1 MKRVSFD
8 RIADEYDK
16 TRELPEDAMNSVLD
30 ALCEEMPESSGI
42 LDVESGTA
50 RFALPLSR
58 RGFSVVGID
67 ISEEMLGISR
77 CKGFDCLARADS
89 SSLPF
94 RDAAFDFALA
104 VHVFHLLEDWTRT
117 VAEIRR
123 VLRGSLMSVVIENE
137 TKWFGESYH
146 DLLRE
151 HGYDK
156 DHPGVGEK
164 GLAERVKPRLVKG
177 VASVTH
183 HRAADR
189 VIDRLDERC
198 FSSQWEVPEEL
209 HRAVIT
215 EMRERCSKTA
225 TMSSSTHGM
234 WGNWMSWSMKRAS
247 ASSRPRLQ
255 AHPRRR

>member
-1 MKRVSFD
+1 VKRVSFD
-8 RIADEYDK
+8 RIADGYDK
-16 TRELPEDAMNSVLD
+16 TRELPEDTMNSVLD

-42 LDVESGTA
+42 LDVGSGTA

-77 CKGFDCLARADS
+77 YKGFNRLARADS

-104 VHVFHLLEDWTRT
+104 VHVLHLLEDWTRT

-123 VLRGSLMSVVIENE
+123 VLRDSLMSVVIENE

-156 DHPGVGEK
+156 DHPGIGEK
-164 GLAERVKPRLVKG
+164 GLAERVKPGLVKE

-209 HRAVIT
+209 HRAAIT
-215 EMRERCSKTA
+215 EMRERYSGEEFENSYDVLVYAWDVRQLDKLVTEA
-225 TMSSSTHGM
+225 
-234 WGNWMSWSMKRAS
+234 R
-247 ASSRPRLQ
+247 
-255 AHPRRR
+255 

>member
-8 RIADEYDK
+8 RIAEEYDK
-16 TRELPEDAMNSVLD
+16 TRELPEDAMNNVLD

-42 LDVESGTA
+42 LDIGSGTA

-67 ISEEMLGISR
+67 ISEEMLGVSR
-77 CKGFDCLARADS
+77 CKGFDRLARADS

-104 VHVFHLLEDWTRT
+104 VHVFHLLEDWIRT
-117 VAEIRR
+117 VAEVRR
-123 VLRGSLMSVVIENE
+123 VLRDSLMSVVIVDE

-156 DHPGVGEK
+156 DHPGIGEK
-164 GLAERVKPRLVKG
+164 GLAERVKPRLVKE
-177 VASVTH
+177 AANVTH
-183 HRAADR
+183 HQEADR
-189 VIDRLDERC
+189 VIDRLDGRC

-209 HRAVIT
+209 HRAVIA
-215 EMRERCSKTA
+215 EMREKYSGEEFENSYDVLVYAWDVGQLDEFVTEVR
-225 TMSSSTHGM
+225 
-234 WGNWMSWSMKRAS
+234 
-247 ASSRPRLQ
+247 
-255 AHPRRR
+255 